1 MARTTKR
8 VNFSDVQYG
17 PEYQPG
23 AKISDATT
31 WYHYVCDEKQA
42 KKFLIEYFKSI
53 EDKENLDYFSSIS
66 ASDIYM
72 WGATCCW
79 YARMLS
85 IGYANINM
93 ERFHEYL
100 NDIKTKVESN
110 KTKEKYIAEKSKTV
124 SPISERIYRNA
135 VKSLNDILDIIDIN
149 HPKTVRFEPN
159 GFVKILQ
166 TNGVM
171 KFYENFIVGEIK
183 EILSNL
189 DRALVGTENE
199 DFDSYKRI
207 GYSVYL
213 LKKKREFVSL
223 VLLEVEEYFSNIS
236 DKVKTISKISD
247 DGTFS
252 TEIIPDKKTTK
263 SVDPTKPKIRKPRR
277 KKIQSLDKLTSKLNY
292 LKEYK
297 EMNLISVDPKKI
309 FGSTELWLYNTK
321 YKKLTV
327 IKAKPNQTLAVKG
340 STVLNFDEAASITKI
355 IGKHTNEILQ
365 SVLTNGKVALR
376 KVMPSILATEVL
388 ATGRINDDTIIL
400 RVL

>member
-1 MARTTKR
+1 MVRTAKR
-8 VNFSDVQYG
+8 MNLTDVAYG

-23 AKISDATT
+23 SKISDATT
-31 WYHYVCDEKQA
+31 WYSYVCDEKQA
-42 KKFLIEYFKSI
+42 KKFLIEYFEKI
-53 EDKENLDYFSSIS
+53 EDEENLNYFSSVP

-72 WGATCCW
+72 WGSSCCW
-79 YARMLS
+79 YSRMLS
-85 IGYANINM
+85 IGYTNINM

-100 NDIKTKVESN
+100 NDIKTKVERN
-110 KTKEKYIAEKSKTV
+110 KLKEKYVAEKSTTI
-124 SPISERIYRNA
+124 SPISERVYRNA
-135 VKSLNDILDIIDIN
+135 VKSLNDILDIIDIS
-149 HPKTVRFEPN
+149 HTKTVRFEPN

-166 TNGVM
+166 THNVM
-171 KFYENFIVGEIK
+171 KFYESFIIGEIK
-183 EILSNL
+183 EILSDL
-189 DRALVGTENE
+189 DRALSSNESE

-236 DKVKTISKISD
+236 DKVKTVSKISY

-252 TEIIPDKKTTK
+252 TEIIPNKKTTK
-263 SVDPTKPKIRKPRR
+263 TVDPTKPKIRKPRR
-277 KKIQSLDKLTSKLNY
+277 KKVQSLDKLVSKLNY
-292 LKEYK
+292 LKDYK
-297 EMNLISVDPKKI
+297 ELNLTSVDPKKI

-365 SVLTNGKVALR
+365 NVLTNGKVALR
-376 KVMPSILATEVL
+376 KIMSSILATEIL
-388 ATGRINDDTIIL
+388 ATGRINNDTIIL